1 MPHGRNDAERRA
13 GERSAKLGDQFLE
26 RVFLRSVRA
35 RQVAVESRAVTTGM
49 SEFVQRGAVP
59 VDWLEIG
66 GRRRHLHII
75 LRRDIEGA
83 TATDTE
89 LDACRLDQRLHA
101 WLDRAGRW
109 WRGDRRN
116 LFRETIALVDVE
128 DREALE
134 EWNCLRFLAGLGCA
148 FLLVIGNEAVSIDNG
163 CAVLTLPDMAAHR
176 QRLAEGEPTL
186 SREAVLDDRAPED
199 QDVEPL
205 YCRLVAAFFGM
216 ASGAFAA
223 AVPQG

>member
-1 MPHGRNDAERRA
+1 
-13 GERSAKLGDQFLE
+13 
-26 RVFLRSVRA
+26 
-35 RQVAVESRAVTTGM
+35 M

-89 LDACRLDQRLHA
+89 LDCRLDQRLHA
-101 WLDRAGRW
+101 WLDRAGGW

-134 EWNCLRFLAGLGCA
+134 EWNRLRFLAGLGCA
-148 FLLVIGNEAVSIDNG
+148 LLLVIGNEAVSIDNG

-186 SREAVLDDRAPED
+186 SREECSTTAPQRIRTLSHYTAGSSRHSSAWRAALSPPPCPRA
-199 QDVEPL
+199 EP
-205 YCRLVAAFFGM
+205 RARGRPPARR
-216 ASGAFAA
+216 
-223 AVPQG
+223 